1 MIIKNENNDFLNS
14 KQSYYMKNGYFLFFC
29 CDYQLLIANFTH
41 IIIIQV
47 SFKDID
53 LRLNQVDY

>member
-1 MIIKNENNDFLNS
+1 
-14 KQSYYMKNGYFLFFC
+14 MKNGYFLFLC
-29 CDYQLLIANFTH
+29 YDYQLLIANFTH